1 MVFDDENLKI
11 IRNRF
16 CKLTEIIN
24 LKLEMIIRSKI
35 YEVQDQ
41 SERGLQNDLE
51 MDSEIGD
58 FCVPFLVLQFLSLF
72 VDEWCCNF
80 VRGL

>member
-58 FCVPFLVLQFLSLF
+58 FCVPLRFLRCTIS
-72 VDEWCCNF
+72 
-80 VRGL
+80 